1 MPVYGL
7 TEELIFPPPHLSN
20 RDGILAVGGD
30 LRPERLLLAYS
41 MGIFPWYSH
50 DDPIIWWSP
59 DPRLVLYPSQLI
71 VSRSMRPVFN
81 QGKFTFTMD
90 EAFREVITACSKAPR
105 KGQDGTWITDEMLEA
120 YCELHDLG
128 FAHSVEVWEKDVLV
142 AGLYGVSLGK
152 CFFGES
158 MFTNVSNGSKAG
170 FIYLV
175 RGLEKI
181 GYELIDCQVYTDHL
195 SSLGAVEISRKKFL
209 SDLAVS
215 VPKPTWRGKW
225 AFH

>member
-7 TEELIFPPPHLSN
+7 TDELIFPPPHLSN
-20 RDGILAVGGD
+20 RDGVLAVGGD

-50 DDPIIWWSP
+50 NDPIIWWSP
-59 DPRLVLYPSQLI
+59 NPRLVLYPSQLI

-81 QGKFTFTMD
+81 QGKFTFTTD
-90 EAFREVITACSKAPR
+90 EVFREVISACGKIPR
-105 KGQDGTWITDEMLEA
+105 KGQNGTWITDEMLEA
-120 YCELHDLG
+120 YCELHELG
-128 FAHSVEVWEKDVLV
+128 FAHSVEVWERGELV

-175 RGLEKI
+175 RELEKM

-195 SSLGAVEISRKKFL
+195 SSLGAVEIPRKKFL

-215 VPKPTWRGKW
+215 IQKPTWRGKW
-225 AFH
+225 QFS